1 LTYFEEELLREIREL
16 MNDNRV
22 FSIYKKA
29 YEEFRPLI
37 NVMNKI
43 VLKVY
48 KYNDHGII
56 HALLTTRRSLE
67 IFRILQRKGYKMTA
81 EELGGNEQWS
91 KFIISIGSLLHDLGN
106 AIHRKYHYLFS
117 VVLVKDKVL
126 EYAKELVKGENYLLL
141 TYLTLD
147 AIFSH
152 DEAVESITMEASIVT
167 MADGLDIEAGRSR
180 LKHDPNTI
188 DIHSVSA
195 YSIDKVLI
203 EENDDPNVPLKVV
216 IHMNNL
222 AGVFQV
228 DEILR
233 KKVENSLLMGRVLV
247 EIIANDKK
255 MIRKI

>member
-1 LTYFEEELLREIREL
+1 MTYFEEELLREIKLL
-16 MNDNRV
+16 MEDEEI
-22 FSIYKKA
+22 FAIYQRA
-29 YEEFRPLI
+29 YEEFKPLI
-37 NVMNKI
+37 NNMNRI

-67 IFRILQRKGYKMTA
+67 IYKILKKKGYKMTA
-81 EELGGNEQWS
+81 EELGGDERWS
-91 KFIISIGSLLHDLGN
+91 KFIISLGSLLHDVGN
-106 AIHRKYHYLFS
+106 AVHRKYHYLFS
-117 VVLVKDKVL
+117 VILVKDKVFK
-126 EYAKELVKGENYLLL
+126 YAKELVGNNDYLLPA
-141 TYLTLD
+141 YLTLN

-152 DEAVESITMEASIVT
+152 DEDVESITMEASIIT

-180 LKHDPNTI
+180 LRHDPSTI

-203 EENDDPNVPLKVV
+203 EENDDPEVPLKVV
-216 IHMNNL
+216 IYMNNL

-233 KKVENSLLMGRVLV
+233 KKVENSLLTGRVLV
-247 EIIANDKK
+247 EIITNDKR
-255 MIRKI
+255 MIRRI